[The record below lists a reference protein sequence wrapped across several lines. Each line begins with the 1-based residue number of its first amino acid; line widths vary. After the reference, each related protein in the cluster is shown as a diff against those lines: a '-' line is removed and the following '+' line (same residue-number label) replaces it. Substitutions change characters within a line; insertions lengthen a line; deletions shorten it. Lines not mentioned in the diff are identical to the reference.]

1 MNNKILKLNDK
12 FFLWLFNIKRIK
24 NMWKFFCDF
33 DNALSL
39 FKKIKD
45 GNVMLEKDKKTKM
58 NINQIWSKG
67 RK

>member
-1 MNNKILKLNDK
+1 
-12 FFLWLFNIKRIK
+12 
-24 NMWKFFCDF
+24 MWKFFCDF

-45 GNVMLEKDKKTKM
+45 GNVMQEKDKKTKM